1 MSVVVVKKGRGSKV
15 GGGNAHDGCW
25 KFGLV
30 CTFNGDMIREDFHAV
45 TKTYCN
51 WGGSSQATYVDSNVC
66 VYMQFSI
73 NAMDQFLWLWV
84 TDMGNNKCPQ

>member
-1 MSVVVVKKGRGSKV
+1 LTIDVVVDQLMRLEEMKLIKVLSVVVVKKGRGSKV

-51 WGGSSQATYVDSNVC
+51 WGGAVKRH
-66 VYMQFSI
+66 M
-73 NAMDQFLWLWV
+73 
-84 TDMGNNKCPQ
+84 